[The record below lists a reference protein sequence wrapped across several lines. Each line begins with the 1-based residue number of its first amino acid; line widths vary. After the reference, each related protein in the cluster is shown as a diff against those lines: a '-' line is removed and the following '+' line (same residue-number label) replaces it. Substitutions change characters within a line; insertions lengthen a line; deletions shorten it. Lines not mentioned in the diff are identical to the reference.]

1 MNIQETLK
9 TKFEQLRPVMDE
21 RHCRLWAA
29 SEALALG
36 RGGITLVAAAT
47 GVSRKRI
54 GVGIRELREQAA
66 RLPEQRSFPVRIR
79 RPGGGRKPKR
89 DTDPTLVDDLEAL
102 IEPVTRGD
110 PMSPLRWTCK
120 SLAKLAATLRQQG
133 HAVSHEIVRQLLLG
147 LDYRL
152 QATCKTREGSDH
164 ADRNAQFEHINGE
177 AQRFQAAG
185 QPVISVDTK
194 KKELVGDFANGG
206 REWQPNGEPERVRLH
221 DFPDK
226 KLGKVSPYGVYDW
239 AANVGWVSVG
249 TDHDTA
255 AFAVQSI
262 RTWWE
267 RMGRERYPTATQLL
281 ISADSGGSNGSRA
294 RLWKTELQQFADAS
308 GLSISVCHFPPGTS
322 KWNKIEHQMFCH
334 ITQNWRGRPLITR
347 ETVVELIG
355 NTTTRQGLQIRAE
368 LDTNFY
374 PTGIKVSDAAL
385 AAVRLEPAE
394 FHGEW
399 NYTIRPT
406 NSTIDTFIS

>member
-1 MNIQETLK
+1 VNTQETIQ
-9 TKFEQLRPVMDE
+9 TKFEQLRPVLDE
-21 RHCRLWAA
+21 RICRLWAA

-54 GVGIRELREQAA
+54 GAGIRELRDLAA
-66 RLPEQRSFPVRIR
+66 RPPEPRAAPARIR
-79 RPGGGRKPKR
+79 RPGGGRKAKR
-89 DTDPTLVDDLEAL
+89 DTDPTLLDDLEAL
-102 IEPVTRGD
+102 VEPLTRGD

-120 SLAKLAATLRQQG
+120 SLHKLAATLREQG
-133 HAVSHEIVRQLLLG
+133 HAVSHEIVRQLLRG

-152 QATCKTREGSDH
+152 QATCKTREGSDQP
-164 ADRNAQFEHINGE
+164 DRNAQFEHING
-177 AQRFQAAG
+177 ATQRFQAAG

-226 KLGKVSPYGVYDW
+226 QLGKVSPYGVLDL

-249 TDHDTA
+249 IDHDTA
-255 AFAVQSI
+255 AFAVHAIQ
-262 RTWWE
+262 TWWA
-267 RMGRERYPTATQLL
+267 RMGRAQYPTATELL
-281 ISADSGGSNGSRA
+281 ITADSGGSNGSRA

-334 ITQNWRGRPLITR
+334 ITQNWRGRPLISR

-355 NTTTRQGLQIRAE
+355 NTTTRHGLQIRAE
-368 LDTNFY
+368 LDTSLY

-385 AAVRLEPAE
+385 AAVRLEPAA

-399 NYTIRPT
+399 NYTIRPRAL
-406 NSTIDTFIS
+406 F